1 MSSSIHIYFFASDL
15 TNTLNYSRIEANWN
29 EKCGISLSSDCLVS
43 ALSAS
48 PIMNTL
54 KRYISFVAC
63 LLICLGV
70 MYGQMAQIDSLQNLL
85 DTHPDRDTLRVIL
98 LKEIGYRY
106 YTIDI
111 SETEHYAKEILSLS
125 KELEFEKGQA
135 FGHQLMG
142 VYYSIRGE
150 YAMAMESYLIA
161 LGIQQR
167 IGDLKGKAGNLN
179 NLAGIYY
186 YQGDVEKAL
195 LYNAQS
201 IEATSQLQDTL
212 AMANGYLSRG
222 MMQAQQDDWAGA
234 HLSYQEALALHQTQ
248 HDPPRLATAY
258 REIGSVYAIK
268 GNPSVAAEYYQKSL
282 AINRKAGDLSGAS
295 HSLREIGD
303 LDLESGAYSQA
314 LVHYRESLK
323 LARQSGA
330 KEHEKTAYLR
340 FSMVYER
347 MGNGS
352 RALSYLK
359 QYNVL
364 KDSLMNDAR
373 TRQLAEVELRYRTQ
387 QDRNEIAL
395 LRKEKELQD
404 TKLDA
409 QQTTIH
415 TQRLIVG
422 GAIILMVLLTI
433 LSAIY
438 YQLNQ
443 HKKHHNKVLQLE
455 IKSKELQALNQTK
468 DRWFSILGDD
478 FRYPIHFLQHALSLI
493 NEGNLTDREQE
504 MLTRELEQRARNT
517 GNLLDNLL
525 YWAQGQLQQ
534 LSWEPTLFPLD
545 ELLTQSIQ
553 QLSHRAERKGVL
565 IKSNVESKLEAF
577 GMAETL
583 RIAVRNLI
591 DNAIKFSF
599 RGGVISI
606 EASRGGD
613 HVFITITDKGIGIS
627 EENMGKLF
635 LRNQPFSTLGTS
647 RERGTGIGL
656 ILSQEII
663 EKNEGELFLDST
675 PGQGT
680 TVRVY
685 LPTKPPKSRDISS
698 ASSSTYSQ

>member
-1 MSSSIHIYFFASDL
+1 
-15 TNTLNYSRIEANWN
+15 
-29 EKCGISLSSDCLVS
+29 
-43 ALSAS
+43 
-48 PIMNTL
+48 MNTL
-54 KRYISFVAC
+54 KRYIS
-63 LLICLGV
+63 LLTFLATCWGG
-70 MYGQMAQIDSLQNLL
+70 MYGQMAQIDSLQEVL
-85 DTHPDRDTLRVIL
+85 DAHPDRDTVRVML

-111 SETEHYAKEILSLS
+111 AETERYATEILSLS
-125 KELEFEKGQA
+125 KELGFEKGQS

-150 YAMAMESYLIA
+150 YAMALESYLIA

-167 IGDLKGKAGNLN
+167 IGDLKGKAGILN
-179 NLAGIYY
+179 YLEGIYF
-186 YQGDVEKAL
+186 YQDDLEKAL

-201 IEATSQLQDTL
+201 IEATKQLKDTL

-222 MMQAQQDDWAGA
+222 MMQARQGDWSGA
-234 HLSYQEALALHQTQ
+234 HLSYQEALALHKTQ
-248 HDPPRLATAY
+248 NDPPRLATVY
-258 REIGSVYAIK
+258 REIGSVYAVK
-268 GNPSVAAEYYQKSL
+268 GNASVALDYYQKSL
-282 AINRKAGDLSGAS
+282 GINREARDLSGAS

-303 LDLESGAYSQA
+303 LHLESGAYAQA
-314 LVHYRESLK
+314 LVHYRESLE
-323 LARQSGA
+323 LAQRAGA
-330 KEHEKTAYLR
+330 KEHEKTALLR

-364 KDSLMNDAR
+364 NDSLMNDAR
-373 TRQLAEVELRYRTQ
+373 SRQLAEVELRYRTQ

-395 LRKEKELQD
+395 LRKEKELQEA
-404 TKLDA
+404 KLDA
-409 QQTTIH
+409 QQSTIH

-433 LSAIY
+433 LSAVY
-438 YQLNQ
+438 FQLNQ
-443 HKKHHNKVLQLE
+443 NKKQLNQVLQEQKEELE
-455 IKSKELQALNQTK
+455 EKSKELQALNQTK

-493 NEGNLTDREQE
+493 NEGNLNDREQE
-504 MLTRELEQRARNT
+504 MLTQELEQRARNT

-525 YWAQGQLQQ
+525 YWAQGQLQE
-534 LSWEPTLFPLD
+534 LTWEPTLFPID
-545 ELLTQSIQ
+545 ELLNHSIQ
-553 QLSHRAERKGVL
+553 QLSHRADRKGVL
-565 IKSNVESKLEAF
+565 IKSNVGHKLEAF

-599 RGGVISI
+599 RGGVVSV
-606 EASRGGD
+606 EASQGGD
-613 HVFITITDKGIGIS
+613 HVFITIIDKGIGIS

-635 LRNQPFSTLGTS
+635 LRNQPFTTLGTS

-685 LPTKPPKSRDISS
+685 LPTKPPKARDVSS
-698 ASSSTYSQ
+698 SSSSTLSQ